1 MKCQLNTSAITIIN
15 TGLLIVTAPS
25 ITVTNDTVT
34 DDSTATLFCLSSIN
48 DIRFSF
54 VYKWR
59 GPVISEETDGILIKS
74 SVVVYDAVQY
84 MCTSTASYTVIRL
97 YLIELLMA

>member
-1 MKCQLNTSAITIIN
+1 M
-15 TGLLIVTAPS
+15 IVPAPS

-34 DDSTATLFCLSSIN
+34 DNCTATLFCLSSLN
-48 DIRFSF
+48 DISVCF
-54 VYKWR
+54 VYKWT
-59 GPVISEETDGILIKS
+59 GSVISGETDGILIKS
-74 SVVVYDAVQY
+74 SVVVYDAGQY